1 MFLFGLFFWMN
12 TGYAK
17 KLVRSV
23 AEHSLQVAHE
33 AVDVALPRRLVN
45 DVLIV
50 VVAKASRQLFI
61 VHLRLVLANPPP
73 SSNLGEGE
81 NYLKNAIKKKRTR
94 TILKQCLNN
103 KELKGLSM
111 V

>member
-1 MFLFGLFFWMN
+1 MFLFGLYFWMN

-50 VVAKASRQLFI
+50 VVAKASRQLLI
-61 VHLRLVLANPPP
+61 VHLRLVLAVPPPP
-73 SSNLGEGE
+73 SNL
-81 NYLKNAIKKKRTR
+81 T
-94 TILKQCLNN
+94 
-103 KELKGLSM
+103 
-111 V
+111 